1 MPLASVNID
10 AATLT
15 GDKERV
21 QMAQMLVTVGYDP
34 ASVAKLL
41 GLDVSHT
48 GLPSSQLQQV
58 AMIDPENPTSVY
70 PGGN

>member
-1 MPLASVNID
+1 
-10 AATLT
+10 
-15 GDKERV
+15 
-21 QMAQMLVTVGYDP
+21 MAQMLVQVGYDP

-41 GLDVSHT
+41 SLDVSHT